1 MTIVKSLVKMMKGK
15 IEVKSKK
22 GLGTEF
28 TVYLD
33 FERIDEFRLKQD
45 VNRGKMTSIKG
56 MRILLVEDH
65 PLNAEIAIKI
75 LEKQGC
81 AVDHAKDGAEGVAF
95 FQQSERNQYEA
106 ILMDIR
112 MPRMDGLQA
121 AAAIRQLEREDAEKV
136 PIIAMTANAYS
147 EDREKSTAAG
157 MDYHLTKP
165 IVPQSLYAVLSEVR
179 KN

>member
-1 MTIVKSLVKMMKGK
+1 MMPIYEGSALGMTIVKSLVKMTKRQ
-15 IEVKSKK
+15 IEVKSKRA
-22 GLGTEF
+22 GHG
-28 TVYLD
+28 VYRLSD

-95 FQQSERNQYEA
+95 FSNLKEINMRRY
-106 ILMDIR
+106 
-112 MPRMDGLQA
+112 
-121 AAAIRQLEREDAEKV
+121 
-136 PIIAMTANAYS
+136 
-147 EDREKSTAAG
+147 
-157 MDYHLTKP
+157 
-165 IVPQSLYAVLSEVR
+165 
-179 KN
+179 